1 MTSDGVLAGLP
12 RQLVNDQ
19 VLQQLL
25 GQKNAEIAV
34 ADAGRAFFVAGL
46 AEISSQT
53 PIVVKQKPYVMIL
66 MFGWERNEFDIFPRG
81 KRCHSNV

>member
-1 MTSDGVLAGLP
+1 MTSDGALAELP

-53 PIVVKQKPYVMIL
+53 PIVVVTSTVREAETLCDDLDVWLGK
-66 MFGWERNEFDIFPRG
+66 ERVRHFPAW
-81 KRCHSNV
+81 